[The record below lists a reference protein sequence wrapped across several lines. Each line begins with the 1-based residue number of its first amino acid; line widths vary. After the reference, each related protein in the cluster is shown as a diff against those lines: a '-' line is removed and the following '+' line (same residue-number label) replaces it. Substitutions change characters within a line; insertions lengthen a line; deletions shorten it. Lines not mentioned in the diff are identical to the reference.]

1 MKQKERRRISF
12 VSKKV
17 KTTFLCD
24 LEKKRLALIVNFV
37 DNFSLFVSMSKPL
50 FQILSDLFVSNWPAN
65 ETAGTTNWL
74 LKVLCAIH
82 YIFRSVFSLCCVCS
96 HRKCGVVKIFSVWFS
111 WNTVDYRYF
120 ETLIINRQHTNRLLL
135 WINIKVQKNTAQH
148 STETLCERV
157 SERMSQWVSV
167 CMHVLSSVDHHRL
180 KRPTKAC
187 IKETG

>member
-1 MKQKERRRISF
+1 MVLFGFLSFKHQTQNDAKCASSFHRIIKITLYKLTHKFLLSEQNAADAHNKWMKQKERRRISF

-50 FQILSDLFVSNWPAN
+50 FRILSALFVSNWPAN
-65 ETAGTTNWL
+65 ETVGTTNWL

-96 HRKCGVVKIFSVWFS
+96 HRKAALLKSLVFGLVGS
-111 WNTVDYRYF
+111 WNTVDYR
-120 ETLIINRQHTNRLLL
+120 
-135 WINIKVQKNTAQH
+135 
-148 STETLCERV
+148 
-157 SERMSQWVSV
+157 
-167 CMHVLSSVDHHRL
+167 
-180 KRPTKAC
+180 
-187 IKETG
+187 